1 MNCESHNGHSANH
14 ALRELVDNNRSSLHI
29 KEDKFSLYPMMVGPN
44 ISLELIASGEGV
56 LVHLNIKSGKSSL
69 LLTFL
74 DFNANNTVDHIN
86 YSING
91 CSFDCFLDKAKA
103 RNNGA
108 MVDQLIPAPNMVERK
123 KDTSEQREQLLSIC
137 NHAIS
142 LALDI
147 LGDVIEKDLPDFT
160 LKDFGYVN
168 FVRH

>member
-44 ISLELIASGEGV
+44 ISLELIASGDGV

-69 LLTFL
+69 LLAFL
-74 DFNANNTVDHIN
+74 DFDANNTVDHIN

-91 CSFDCFLDKAKA
+91 HSFDCFLDKANA

-108 MVDQLIPAPNMVERK
+108 MVDQLIPAPNMAESK
-123 KDTSEQREQLLSIC
+123 KDAPEQREQLLSIC